1 MTIIFGLIALSVL
14 VVIHEIGHFIA
25 ARMCG
30 VTVETFSVGM
40 GPILLHK
47 TIKGVDYRL
56 SLIPFGGYCG
66 LKGEKD
72 FQSAIEQKRDYFTAD
87 PESMFGTKP
96 LKRLCIAVMGPV
108 FNAVFAV
115 LAFTLIAL
123 IGYTYYSADNR
134 IILADE
140 VYPDMPSMAREQ
152 GLLTGDRILF
162 LDGQSIET
170 FSDISRFISTHP
182 DEDIDAVVERNN
194 ARVTLTL
201 RPALDKD
208 SAMGKIGVINW
219 IDPVLAEVTDESDA
233 AKAGLK
239 AGDVIVAVNGEK
251 VNSTAEVFARL
262 KGERAGIT
270 FERRNDAGTV
280 MRNTVSLALPPD
292 GRAALTFAVPARR
305 AKTYSFFPA
314 LAHGVLE
321 TANTLALT
329 LKSLGFLFKGADVTK
344 AVSGPVRITV
354 MLGDTVK
361 NGFGAGINAGVVS
374 LLNLLAL
381 ISISLFL
388 MNLLPVP
395 VLDGGTVLFSL
406 VEIVMRKPLKPKFLY
421 YIQFVGIAFI
431 GALVILA
438 LFSDTRYLLFTR
450 K

>member
-25 ARMCG
+25 ARICG

-72 FQSAIEQKRDYFTAD
+72 FQSAIEQKRDYFTED

-96 LKRLCIAVMGPV
+96 FKRLCIAVMGPV

-123 IGYTYYSADNR
+123 TGYTYYSADNR

-140 VYPDMPSMAREQ
+140 VYPDMPSLAREQ

-162 LDGQSIET
+162 LGGQPIET
-170 FSDISRFISTHP
+170 FADISRFISTHP
-182 DEDIDAVVERNN
+182 DENINAVVERSGVRI
-194 ARVTLTL
+194 ALTL

-208 SAMGKIGVINW
+208 SAMGKIGVVNW
-219 IDPVLAEVTDESDA
+219 IDPVLAEAADESEA
-233 AKAGLK
+233 AKASLK
-239 AGDVIVAVNGEK
+239 KGDVIVAVNGEK

-270 FERRNDAGTV
+270 FERRDAAGTV
-280 MRNTVSLALPPD
+280 TRNTVSLALPPD
-292 GRAALTFAVPARR
+292 GSTSLAFAVPAHR

-314 LAHGVLE
+314 LAHGTLE
-321 TANTLALT
+321 TAKTLALT

-361 NGFGAGINAGVVS
+361 NGFGSGINAGIVS

-406 VEIVMRKPLKPKFLY
+406 VEIVMRKPLKPRFLY